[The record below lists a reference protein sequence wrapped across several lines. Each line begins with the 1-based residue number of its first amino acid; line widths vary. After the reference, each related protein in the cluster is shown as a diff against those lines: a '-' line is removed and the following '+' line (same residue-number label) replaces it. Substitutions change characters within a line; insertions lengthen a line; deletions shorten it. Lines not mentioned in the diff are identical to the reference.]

1 MMMNDKKGDTM
12 PTPQFFFAQPQFR
25 ASASDL
31 TLAIAS
37 DYYKFEI
44 FATAEDRDARCG
56 PTAHPDVRY
65 VRATIDDVVRNKIGL
80 DDVGCGVPL
89 DHPRFELIMPTLFD
103 ATMEKLF
110 RDMPKRLK
118 SGTLASTEM
127 FIARTR
133 YTIAAECDGEWVHFP
148 VEAVTAF
155 EDADPRV
162 TDQTLQWLHDRLVLT
177 TSPSLPGA
185 RPS

>member
-1 MMMNDKKGDTM
+1 M
-12 PTPQFFFAQPQFR
+12 PNPQFFFAQPQFR

-31 TLAIAS
+31 TLALAS
-37 DYYKFEI
+37 DYYRFEV
-44 FATAEDRDARCG
+44 FATAEDRDACCG

-65 VRATIDDVVRNKIGL
+65 VRATMQDVVQSDIRL
-80 DDVGCGVPL
+80 DDIGCGVPL
-89 DHPRFELIMPTLFD
+89 GHPHFELIMAPLFD

-127 FIARTR
+127 LIARTR
-133 YTIAAECDGEWVHFP
+133 YTIAAECDGEWVFFP
-148 VEAVTAF
+148 VEAMTAF
-155 EDADPRV
+155 EDADSSV
-162 TDQTLQWLHDRLVLT
+162 TDRTVQWLHDRLVLT
-177 TSPSLPGA
+177 TSPSPPGA

>member
-1 MMMNDKKGDTM
+1 M

-31 TLAIAS
+31 SLALAS
-37 DYYKFEI
+37 DYYRFEV

-65 VRATIDDVVRNKIGL
+65 VRATMEDIVQNDIGL

-89 DHPRFELIMPTLFD
+89 DHPHFERIMAPLFD
-103 ATMEKLF
+103 AVIARLF
-110 RDMPKRLK
+110 RDMPGVPKG
-118 SGTLASTEM
+118 SSTLGSVEL

-133 YTIAAECDGEWVHFP
+133 YTISAESTGEWITFP
-148 VEAVTAF
+148 VEAMTAF
-155 EDADPRV
+155 EDADRNV
-162 TDQTLQWLHDRLVLT
+162 TDRTLEWLHDRLVLT
-177 TSPSLPGA
+177 TSPSLLSA
-185 RPS
+185 RPN